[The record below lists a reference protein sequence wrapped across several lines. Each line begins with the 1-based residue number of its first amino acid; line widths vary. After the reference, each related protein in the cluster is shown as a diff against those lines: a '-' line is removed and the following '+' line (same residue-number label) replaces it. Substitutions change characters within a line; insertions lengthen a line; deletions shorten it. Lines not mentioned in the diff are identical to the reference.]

1 MKIKDDRNCAG
12 ERQDF
17 VLAKEQ
23 AENANE
29 SHVRLHAIAKFNYNT
44 LLLQKLLFK
53 NY

>member
-1 MKIKDDRNCAG
+1 MKVKDNCAG
-12 ERQDF
+12 ARQDF

-29 SHVRLHAIAKFNYNT
+29 SHLYLHTVAKFKYNT

-53 NY
+53 NN